1 MKKTLT
7 EEIGYFRNLID
18 DISTGNDLLAL
29 LESAMLL
36 EFSSMIDIVGDK
48 TGGRNLIRYMHKKYG
63 LRHDAE
69 YLDMLDPK
77 NGFTRTTGKDIAW
90 KSFKYTPDN
99 FMILVAAQGVAAV
112 KPDEA
117 RIVKRRAE
125 ADRKGIDY
133 DPGKDSGLPY
143 RIVAFK
149 GDEKIDD
156 KVFTGDDPDLDPGT
170 MRMRGGLPSK
180 KDFGNPDNLFD
191 RVQQEIGRITGIL
204 VAKEAVP
211 RELLAQRRE
220 PRQYGTTIKNP
231 GGSEQFRFAEY
242 SPVEAEQKIRDRL
255 SGMMDKI
262 PGADEEKLDAVLKT
276 MEPEELIAAARGE
289 TVALKK
295 ILDGLKGGP
304 LAAAK

>member
-7 EEIGYFRNLID
+7 EEIGYLRNLID
-18 DISTGNDLLAL
+18 DISTGNDLLRL
-29 LESAMLL
+29 MESAMLL
-36 EFSSMIDIVGDK
+36 EYSSMIDIVGDK

-69 YLDMLDPK
+69 YLDMLDPA

-90 KSFKYTPDN
+90 KSFKYSPDN
-99 FMILVAAQGVAAV
+99 FMILVASQGVAAV
-112 KPDEA
+112 KPDEG
-117 RIVKRRAE
+117 RIKKRMSD
-125 ADRKGIDY
+125 ADAKGIVY
-133 DPGKDSGLPY
+133 DPAKDSGMPY

-149 GDEKIDD
+149 GDERIPDA
-156 KVFTGDDPDLDPGT
+156 VFTGDDPDLDPGT
-170 MRMRGGLPSK
+170 VRTRGGLPSK

-191 RVQQEIGRITGIL
+191 RVQEQIGRITGIL

-211 RELLAQRRE
+211 RELLTQRQE
-220 PRQYGTTIKNP
+220 PRQYGTTVKNP
-231 GGSEQFRFAEY
+231 GGGEQFRFAEY

-262 PGADEEKLDAVLKT
+262 GADEEQLDAVLQS

-289 TVALKK
+289 TAALKK
-295 ILDGLKGGP
+295 ILDGLKSGG
-304 LAAAK
+304 AKPAV